1 MDDVPTVA
9 EMVERLKAEY
19 DAARRRVCGDSVR

>member
-9 EMVERLKAEY
+9 EMVERLKEQY
-19 DAARRRVCGDSVR
+19 QAARERLNLSC

>member
-9 EMVERLKAEY
+9 EMVERLTQQY
-19 DAARRRVCGDSVR
+19 QAARERLGLKA